1 MNFEQRLDIFY
12 DIIEK
17 EKQEKNKLVLPNPE
31 LEITTTNTFWHNI
44 KDFMKKINRPPQHF
58 IDFTSHELG
67 TEVTQKSS
75 SLSDGLILK
84 GKQNKNRILPLIEK
98 YVKQYVLC
106 KNCLAYST
114 KIKKDVE
121 IRKYILTCKSCNSS
135 YTI

>member
-1 MNFEQRLDIFY
+1 MTFEQRLDILY

-31 LEITTTNTFWHNI
+31 LEITTTNTFWYNT
-44 KDFMKKINRPPQHF
+44 KDLMKKINRPPQHF
-58 IDFTSHELG
+58 IDFLGHELS
-67 TEVTQKSS
+67 TEVTQKTS

-84 GKQNKNRILPLIEK
+84 GKQNKNKLLPLIEK
-98 YVKQYVLC
+98 YIKHYVLC

-114 KIKKDVE
+114 KIKKDVD